1 MSKEKTENNNE
12 RTEVEEYGEFG
23 LIDHLTGT
31 FSLEQKSTIRG
42 VGDDAAII
50 DYGDNLTLVST
61 DLLVEGV
68 HFDLIYT
75 PLAHLGYKAVI
86 VNISDIYAM
95 NAIPRQIT
103 VSIAISNRMSVEALN
118 EFYAGIKFAC
128 ERYGV
133 DLVGGDT
140 TTAVQGFTISVTAI
154 GEAKKDQP
162 VYRNGAK
169 PGDMICVSGDLGA
182 AYMGLQLLEREKQ
195 VFLEAPE
202 AKPDLEGQDLIVGR
216 FLKPEARK
224 DIIEM
229 FSEFN
234 CKPSAMMDISDG
246 LSSELHHISKQSEV
260 GVKIFEDKLPIAD
273 ETSVMALKFN
283 IDPMVCVLNGGEDYE
298 LLCIIPP
305 EEYKKLPEEN
315 GLTIIGEILEEGEGI
330 NIITRSG
337 KSHEVLAQGWNSF
350 NLDS

>member
-1 MSKEKTENNNE
+1 MNMSTEKIENNNE
-12 RTEVEEYGEFG
+12 RTEVKEYGEFG
-23 LIDHLTGT
+23 LIDYLTGT
-31 FSLEQKSTIRG
+31 FGLEQKSSIRG
-42 VGDDAAII
+42 VGDDAAVI

-75 PLAHLGYKAVI
+75 PLPHLGYKAVI
-86 VNISDIYAM
+86 VNLSDIYAM

-103 VSIAISNRMSVEALN
+103 VSIAISNRISVEALN
-118 EFYAGIKFAC
+118 EFYTGIKLAC

-140 TTAVQGFTISVTAI
+140 TTSVQGFTISITAI
-154 GEAKKDQP
+154 GEVTNGQQ

-169 PGDMICVSGDLGA
+169 PGDLICVSGDLGA

-202 AKPDLEGQDLIVGR
+202 SKPDLEGQDLIVGR

-224 DIIEM
+224 DIVEM
-229 FSEFN
+229 LSEFN
-234 CKPSAMMDISDG
+234 CKPNAMMDISDG

-260 GVKIFEDKLPIAD
+260 GIKIFEEKLPIAE

-283 IDPMVCVLNGGEDYE
+283 IDPMVCALNGGEDYE
-298 LLCIIPP
+298 LLCVTSP
-305 EEYKKLPEEN
+305 EEYKKLPENN
-315 GLTIIGEILEEGEGI
+315 GLTVIGEVLEEGAGI
-330 NIITRSG
+330 NIISRSG
-337 KSHEVLAQGWNSF
+337 KSHKLLAQGWHHV
-350 NLDS
+350 

>member
-1 MSKEKTENNNE
+1 MSKEKPENNKE
-12 RTEVEEYGEFG
+12 RTEVKEYGEFG

-31 FSLEQKSTIRG
+31 FGLEQKSSIRG
-42 VGDDAAII
+42 VGDDAAVI
-50 DYGDNLTLVST
+50 DSGDNLSVIST

-68 HFDLIYT
+68 HFDLMYT
-75 PLAHLGYKAVI
+75 PLTHLGYKAVI

-95 NAIPRQIT
+95 NATPTQIT
-103 VSIAISNRMSVEALN
+103 VSIAISNRISVEALN
-118 EFYAGIKFAC
+118 EFYTGIKFAC

-140 TTAVQGFTISVTAI
+140 TTSVQGFTISVTAI
-154 GEAKKDQP
+154 GQVSKGKQ

-169 PGDMICVSGDLGA
+169 PGDVICVSGDLGA

-195 VFLEAPE
+195 VYLEAPDS
-202 AKPDLEGQDLIVGR
+202 KPDLEGQDLIVGR

-224 DIIEM
+224 DIIEL
-229 FSEFN
+229 FSDFN
-234 CKPSAMMDISDG
+234 CMPNAMMDISDG

-260 GVKIFEDKLPIAD
+260 GVKIFEDKLPIVE
-273 ETSVMALKFN
+273 ETSIMALKFN
-283 IDPMVCVLNGGEDYE
+283 IDPMVCALNGGEDYE
-298 LLCIIPP
+298 LLCVISS

-315 GLTIIGEILEEGEGI
+315 GLTVIGEVLGEDEGI

-337 KSHEVLAQGWNSF
+337 KSHELLAQGWQHV
-350 NLDS
+350 

>member
-12 RTEVEEYGEFG
+12 RTEVKEYGEFG

-31 FSLEQKSTIRG
+31 FNLEQKSTVRG
-42 VGDDAAII
+42 IGDDAAVI
-50 DYGDNLTLVST
+50 DYGNKLTLVST

-75 PLAHLGYKAVI
+75 PLAHLGYKAVV

-95 NAIPRQIT
+95 NAMPRQIT
-103 VSIAISNRMSVEALN
+103 VSIAISNKISVEALN
-118 EFYAGIKFAC
+118 EFYTGIKFAC

-140 TTAVQGFTISVTAI
+140 TTSVQGFTISVTAI
-154 GEAKKDQP
+154 GEAEKTQP
-162 VYRNGAK
+162 VYRSGAK

-234 CKPSAMMDISDG
+234 CKPGAMMDISDG

-260 GVKIFEDKLPIAD
+260 GIKIFEDKLPIAD

-283 IDPMVCVLNGGEDYE
+283 IDPMVCALNGGEDYE
-298 LLCIIPP
+298 LLCIMSP
-305 EEYKKLPEEN
+305 EEHKKLPEEN
-315 GLTIIGEILEEGEGI
+315 GLTIIGEILEEGKGI
-330 NIITRSG
+330 DIITRSG
-337 KSHEVLAQGWNSF
+337 KSHELLAQGWTPF

>member
-1 MSKEKTENNNE
+1 MSKEKPENNNE
-12 RTEVEEYGEFG
+12 RTEVKEYGEFG

-31 FSLEQKSTIRG
+31 FGLEQKSSIRG
-42 VGDDAAII
+42 VGDDAAVI
-50 DYGDNLTLVST
+50 DAGDKLSVVST

-68 HFDLIYT
+68 HFDLMYT

-95 NAIPRQIT
+95 NAIPTQIT

-118 EFYAGIKFAC
+118 EFYTGIKFAC
-128 ERYGV
+128 DRYGV

-140 TTAVQGFTISVTAI
+140 TTSVQGFTISVTAI
-154 GEAKKDQP
+154 GQVSKGKQ
-162 VYRNGAK
+162 VYRSGAK
-169 PGDMICVSGDLGA
+169 PGDIICVSGDLGA

-195 VFLEAPE
+195 VYLEAPDS
-202 AKPDLEGQDLIVGR
+202 KPDLEGQDLIVGR

-224 DIIEM
+224 DIIDL
-229 FSEFN
+229 FSDFD
-234 CKPSAMMDISDG
+234 CKPNAMMDISDG

-260 GVKIFEDKLPIAD
+260 GVKIFEEKLPIVE
-273 ETSVMALKFN
+273 ETSIMALKFN
-283 IDPMVCVLNGGEDYE
+283 IDPMVCALNGGEDYE
-298 LLCIIPP
+298 LLCVIPD

-315 GLTIIGEILEEGEGI
+315 GLTAIGEILDEDEGI

-337 KSHEVLAQGWNSF
+337 KSHELLAQGWQHV
-350 NLDS
+350 

>member
-1 MSKEKTENNNE
+1 MSKEKPENNKE
-12 RTEVEEYGEFG
+12 RTEVKEYGEFG

-31 FSLEQKSTIRG
+31 FGLEQKSSIRG
-42 VGDDAAII
+42 VGDDAAVI
-50 DYGDNLTLVST
+50 DAGDKLSVVST

-68 HFDLIYT
+68 HFDLMYT

-95 NAIPRQIT
+95 NAIPTQIT

-118 EFYAGIKFAC
+118 EFYTGIKFAC
-128 ERYGV
+128 DRYGV

-140 TTAVQGFTISVTAI
+140 TTSVQGFTISVTAI
-154 GEAKKDQP
+154 GQVSKGKQ
-162 VYRNGAK
+162 VYRSGAK
-169 PGDMICVSGDLGA
+169 PGDIICVSGDLGA

-195 VFLEAPE
+195 VYLEAPDS
-202 AKPDLEGQDLIVGR
+202 KPDLEGQDLIVGR

-224 DIIEM
+224 DIIDL
-229 FSEFN
+229 FSDFD
-234 CKPSAMMDISDG
+234 CKPNAMMDISDG

-260 GVKIFEDKLPIAD
+260 GVKIFEEKLPIVE
-273 ETSVMALKFN
+273 ETSIMALKFN
-283 IDPMVCVLNGGEDYE
+283 IDPMVCALNGGEDYE
-298 LLCIIPP
+298 LLCVISD

-315 GLTIIGEILEEGEGI
+315 GLTAIGEILDEDEGI

-337 KSHEVLAQGWNSF
+337 KSHELLAQGWQHV
-350 NLDS
+350 